1 MKRIVLSIFT
11 LAVTLLAG
19 AQDCILTGRVIDNN
33 NEPISYATIVLLRDS
48 IQVVGGIT
56 NDGGIYTLKT
66 TAGDYRMVVSHV
78 AYNEHQQAVALRDS
92 INLGD
97 IVLQESS
104 TLLGALE
111 VKARLIRREADRYVV
126 DVANSPHA
134 IGKDAADVLKI
145 APGVWVSDDNISI
158 NGASGTKVYINERE
172 VKMSSSE
179 LINHLRSISAEEL
192 QRIVVIPQAGAEYD
206 ASTTGGVIKIA
217 TKRHIDTGLMGTASL
232 RSTVRPGLYSER
244 PSVSLNYN
252 RGKLNLYGRVRGM
265 LSESNM
271 ETTEETSYREGTD
284 ISSNSEAIDKLNNYN
299 IDAGVIY
306 DLDERHSIGA
316 EISHYEMGSQSTT
329 LSHTQYL
336 AHDNVFSSEG
346 DYLAR
351 LHVKR
356 TTATANYIYKLD
368 DWGSEAKIL
377 ADYTNSKTPG
387 DNDYRDV
394 LQLGGA
400 NTSPRDSI
408 YRNTARNNYHLATV
422 TASVDKF
429 FSPKLQLRAGVKYTF
444 NKNTSVST
452 HEWEIAPDQWQYND
466 VLSYNIGFT
475 ENIGAAYVAATS
487 NLGRWSLVGGLR
499 GEYTDFVSAD
509 KSIQQS
515 YFALFPNANVSYML
529 SEDGSYMLIAQY
541 ARTIQRPGFWD
552 LAPYENKS
560 SEFVIMRGNPNLKA
574 TYNNAV
580 SLTAI
585 LAYQYSLSAGVD
597 IKKNPIEAITSRDNA
612 NPNLILIMPTNLP
625 ASTDY
630 FANVSAPVSITP
642 WWNAN
647 VSVMGFYLS
656 QRYDAYKPARHH
668 FSGMGNLALSF
679 TLPKDFY
686 IDMDGYYTTSTL
698 LGNIVMG
705 ATGDVNVNFKKRML
719 EKRLTIALGFNNL
732 IAPKLR
738 SVIEEEDFSST
749 TIRHTSELRRN
760 VSFALSY
767 RFNSGK
773 KFKAKA
779 IESGSQED
787 LLRLGGN

>member
-1 MKRIVLSIFT
+1 M
-11 LAVTLLAG
+11 G
-19 AQDCILTGRVIDNN
+19 DC
-33 NEPISYATIVLLRDS
+33 
-48 IQVVGGIT
+48 
-56 NDGGIYTLKT
+56 
-66 TAGDYRMVVSHV
+66 
-78 AYNEHQQAVALRDS
+78 
-92 INLGD
+92 
-97 IVLQESS
+97 
-104 TLLGALE
+104 
-111 VKARLIRREADRYVV
+111 
-126 DVANSPHA
+126 
-134 IGKDAADVLKI
+134 
-145 APGVWVSDDNISI
+145 
-158 NGASGTKVYINERE
+158 
-172 VKMSSSE
+172 
-179 LINHLRSISAEEL
+179 
-192 QRIVVIPQAGAEYD
+192 
-206 ASTTGGVIKIA
+206 
-217 TKRHIDTGLMGTASL
+217 
-232 RSTVRPGLYSER
+232 
-244 PSVSLNYN
+244 
-252 RGKLNLYGRVRGM
+252 
-265 LSESNM
+265 
-271 ETTEETSYREGTD
+271 
-284 ISSNSEAIDKLNNYN
+284 
-299 IDAGVIY
+299 
-306 DLDERHSIGA
+306 
-316 EISHYEMGSQSTT
+316 
-329 LSHTQYL
+329 
-336 AHDNVFSSEG
+336 
-346 DYLAR
+346 
-351 LHVKR
+351 
-356 TTATANYIYKLD
+356 
-368 DWGSEAKIL
+368 
-377 ADYTNSKTPG
+377 
-387 DNDYRDV
+387 
-394 LQLGGA
+394 
-400 NTSPRDSI
+400 
-408 YRNTARNNYHLATV
+408 
-422 TASVDKF
+422 
-429 FSPKLQLRAGVKYTF
+429 
-444 NKNTSVST
+444 
-452 HEWEIAPDQWQYND
+452 PDQWQYND

-475 ENIGAAYVAATS
+475 ESIGAAYVAATS

-499 GEYTDFVSAD
+499 GEYTDFVSTD

-515 YFALFPNANVSYML
+515 YFDLFPNANVSYML

-541 ARTIQRPGFWD
+541 ARTVQRPGFWD

-585 LAYQYSLSAGVD
+585 LAYQYSLSAGVN

-642 WWNAN
+642 LWNAN